1 MRAGNHL
8 SSALAALLLI
18 APPTQAQVSGIGRPV
33 SAVELRLDAPVGR
46 STDLKS
52 LIAIRAG
59 ALLTEQK
66 VRRTVSNLQA
76 TGLFAEVEVL
86 SRRDPP
92 GPDGA
97 PRPTVTAV
105 VVLRARTWV
114 SSVEL
119 RGDHKLSENALLRVV
134 TQKEASPLIED
145 RVLESVYALKD
156 LYREQGYREADVRLE
171 VEPGRTAGRV
181 VVAFRINSGPR
192 AAVAGVDFDGEI
204 GPFTEAE
211 LRAAMRTTIGGRYD
225 SERVAAD
232 VTRLGRWLRRNGHLS
247 ARVDLPREGYDAQ
260 ARGML
265 LTYPL
270 SVGPTVELEITG
282 ISPKRLKR
290 KGFLPFLKDESLDEL
305 SLEQQC
311 MRLEEHLQ
319 RKGHYHAE
327 VVCALEQ
334 RDAGQVLRIDVDPG
348 DVYQLAEVGFTGNQE
363 VAAEEL
369 LALMT
374 TAPRKKLSPGSGR
387 LIRSHLEEDF
397 DNIRSYYLLQ
407 GFGEVEIGTVTI
419 TEDGRR
425 LGLEIE
431 IREGPRQR
439 LVDFT
444 FSGLEIL
451 DLDRVRSSLPLVP
464 GGPYHPVLLDD
475 SLNIVRALY
484 EDQGFL
490 SVTVVPHLDWNDDRT
505 LVDVHF
511 AVAEGPQAVVD
522 RLILRG
528 QRRSKTGAMKRLIRL
543 KEGEPVSR
551 RRLLE
556 VERDLYRLGVFSKVD
571 VDQRA
576 VSESTEKRDVVVRLE
591 EGNRYRLA
599 YGFSYHS
606 DDGVGGLLSIT
617 RANVGGRG
625 DRLQLDLR
633 GNDLDSRFRLLYDQP
648 LLGRFNLPVTY
659 SVFSETQDRDSFS
672 VVSLGAQ
679 VAVTQDLPQVRL
691 RGVVE
696 YRSVDISQQTL
707 EFEDLD
713 PNDVEREDREVEI
726 LSLIPIFYL
735 DRRDDPLDP
744 EIGWSSAVQ
753 LEYALPF
760 EDNEVH
766 FLKLFWQHTHY
777 FPLGRAGSLA
787 ASFRLG
793 AIEPLDPNAELDPLV
808 PADLPSALVPVSE
821 RFFAGGRTSH
831 RAYDRDQLGIPGK
844 TLFPSGGDLVE
855 VGGNGLALLNL
866 DYRFPIADPVG
877 GIVFLDYGNVWADWR
892 DLDAADL
899 KPGAGLGLRY
909 ASPIGPVR
917 LEIGWKLDPEPG
929 EDSNPVFFLSFGN
942 PF

>member
-1 MRAGNHL
+1 M
-8 SSALAALLLI
+8 
-18 APPTQAQVSGIGRPV
+18 
-33 SAVELRLDAPVGR
+33 SAVELRLDGPIGR
-46 STDLKS
+46 RAELTS
-52 LIAIRAG
+52 LVAIRAG

-66 VRRTVSNLQA
+66 VRRTISNFQA
-76 TGLFAEVEVL
+76 TGLFSEVDVL
-86 SRRDPP
+86 SRPDPP
-92 GPDGA
+92 GPDGL

-105 VVLRARTWV
+105 IVLRARTWV

-119 RGDHKLSENALLRVV
+119 RGSYKLSDRTLLRVV
-134 TQKEASPLIED
+134 TQKEASPLVEE

-156 LYREQGYREADVRLE
+156 LLHESGYREASVRLE
-171 VEPGRTAGRV
+171 VNPRRAPGRVAI
-181 VVAFRINSGPR
+181 AFRIDSGPR
-192 AAVAGVDFDGEI
+192 AAIAAIDFEGDLGSFKAG
-204 GPFTEAE
+204 E
-211 LRAAMRTTIGGRYD
+211 LRAAMRTLIGGRYD
-225 SERVAAD
+225 AERVEAD
-232 VTRLGRWLRRNGHLS
+232 VSRLGRWLRRRGHLG
-247 ARVDLPREGYDAQ
+247 ARVERPRETYDAT
-260 ARGML
+260 AGGML
-265 LTYPL
+265 LTYSV
-270 SVGPTVELEITG
+270 SVGPFVELETTG
-282 ISPKRLKR
+282 IAPERLKR
-290 KGFLPFLKDESLDEL
+290 RGFLPFLKDESLDEL

-311 MRLEEHLQ
+311 LRLEEHLQ
-319 RKGHYHAE
+319 SKGHYHAK
-327 VVCALEQ
+327 VACALESN
-334 RDAGQVLRIDVDPG
+334 DDGQVLRIDVDRG
-348 DVYQLAEVGFTGNQE
+348 QVYQLTEIDFTGNAE
-363 VAAEEL
+363 VPAEEL
-369 LALMT
+369 LALMR
-374 TAPRKKLSPGSGR
+374 TAPRKRLSPGSGR
-387 LIRSHLEEDF
+387 LIRSQLEEDF

-407 GFGEVEIGTVTI
+407 GFGEVEIGTLTI
-419 TEDGRR
+419 TENASD

-451 DLDRVRSSLPLVP
+451 DLDQVRANLPLTP

-484 EDQGFL
+484 EDQGFS
-490 SVTVVPHLDWNDDRT
+490 SVTVLPHLDWNDDRT
-505 LVDVHF
+505 LVDIHF
-511 AVAEGPQAVVD
+511 EVDEGPQAVVD

-528 QRRSKTGAMKRLIRL
+528 QRRSKTEALRRLISL
-543 KEGEPVSR
+543 EEGEPVSR

-571 VDQRA
+571 VEQRA
-576 VSESTEKRDVVVRLE
+576 VSESSEKRDVVVRLE

-606 DDGVGGLLSIT
+606 DDGPGGLLSIT

-648 LLGRFNLPVTY
+648 LLGRLNLPVTY
-659 SVFSETQDRDSFS
+659 SLFSETQDRDSFS
-672 VVSLGAQ
+672 VTSLGAQ
-679 VAVTQDLPQVRL
+679 TAVTWDRPSIRL
-691 RGVVE
+691 RGVIE
-696 YRSVDISQQTL
+696 YRSVEIEQTTL
-707 EFEDLD
+707 EFLDLD
-713 PNDVEREDREVEI
+713 PEDIEREDREVEI

-744 EIGWSSAVQ
+744 ELGWSSAVQ
-753 LEYALPF
+753 LEYAIPF
-760 EDNEVH
+760 EQAEVH

-793 AIEPLDPNAELDPLV
+793 AIEPLDDNAELDPLV

-831 RAYDRDQLGIPGK
+831 RAYDRDQLGIPGA
-844 TLFPSGGDLVE
+844 TLFPSGNELVE

-877 GIVFLDYGNVWADWR
+877 GIVFFDYGNVWADWR
-892 DLDAADL
+892 DLDAGDL
-899 KPGAGLGLRY
+899 KPGAGLGVRY
-909 ASPIGPVR
+909 ASPIGPIR

-929 EDSNPVFFLSFGN
+929 EDKDPVFFLSFGN